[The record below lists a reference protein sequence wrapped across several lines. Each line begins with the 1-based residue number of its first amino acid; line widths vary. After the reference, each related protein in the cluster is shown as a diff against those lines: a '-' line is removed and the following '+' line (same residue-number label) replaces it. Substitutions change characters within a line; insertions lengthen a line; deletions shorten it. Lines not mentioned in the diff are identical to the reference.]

1 MLKVIEKDDWT
12 LMSWKVLKLE
22 DILPELLCGYS
33 ERGTMEQ
40 MEADIEAIRSVL
52 IR

>member
-22 DILPELLCGYS
+22 DILPELRMLTEDYYAKG
-33 ERGTMEQ
+33 
-40 MEADIEAIRSVL
+40 EAPDIVEMQ
-52 IR
+52 